1 MLKGRTFFAG
11 LGSAAVVSTVATSTA
26 KQQVAARKIKECG
39 KERSMFDFRKE
50 RSERFRGLISHY
62 RKLRSVAP
70 RVNALDQMVRIKM
83 ERIRSQ
89 RLMRL
94 MAERLRPLVPLLL
107 VTALPIVPFL
117 LFGEPIERYFAAWRE
132 HPPAAL
138 IVAGAVIGL
147 LASDVLLPVPSSVV
161 CTLAGAQLGWLGGTV
176 INWIGMTLGALV
188 AFAIAKKWG
197 PAVASWFSTPE
208 QLARTE
214 VLVNRYGPGVL
225 MLTRGLPVLAE
236 AGLLWLG
243 MNGLSWRAM
252 LLPMMISHLVL
263 ALVYALL
270 GHFAGSQEWLPIALT
285 VAAAVPVLALAFVP
299 SLPKSTSSADASKK

>member
-1 MLKGRTFFAG
+1 
-11 LGSAAVVSTVATSTA
+11 
-26 KQQVAARKIKECG
+26 
-39 KERSMFDFRKE
+39 
-50 RSERFRGLISHY
+50 
-62 RKLRSVAP
+62 
-70 RVNALDQMVRIKM
+70 
-83 ERIRSQ
+83 
-89 RLMRL
+89 

-132 HPPAAL
+132 HPPAAPM
-138 IVAGAVIGL
+138 VAAAVIGL

-161 CTLAGAQLGWLGGTV
+161 CTLAGAQLGWLGGTA

-197 PAVASWFSTPE
+197 PAVARRFSTAE
-208 QLARTE
+208 QLQRTE
-214 VLVNRYGPGVL
+214 SLVRRYGPGVL

-252 LLPMMISHLVL
+252 LLPMMASHLVL

-270 GHFAGSQEWLPIALT
+270 GHFAGTQEWLPIALT
-285 VAAAVPVLALAFVP
+285 IAAALPVLALALVP
-299 SLPKSTSSADASKK
+299 ASPKSGATGSQVDKEIAT

>member
-1 MLKGRTFFAG
+1 
-11 LGSAAVVSTVATSTA
+11 
-26 KQQVAARKIKECG
+26 
-39 KERSMFDFRKE
+39 
-50 RSERFRGLISHY
+50 
-62 RKLRSVAP
+62 
-70 RVNALDQMVRIKM
+70 
-83 ERIRSQ
+83 
-89 RLMRL
+89 
-94 MAERLRPLVPLLL
+94 MAERLRPLIPLLL

-132 HPPAAL
+132 HPPAAP

-161 CTLAGAQLGWLGGTV
+161 CTLAGARLGWLGGTAS
-176 INWIGMTLGALV
+176 NWIGMTLGALV

-197 PAVASWFSTPE
+197 PAVARWFSTPE
-208 QLARTE
+208 QLQRTE
-214 VLVNRYGPGVL
+214 SLVKRYGAGVL

-252 LLPMMISHLVL
+252 LLPMMFSHLVL

-270 GHFAGSQEWLPIALT
+270 GHFAGSQDWLPIALT

-299 SLPKSTSSADASKK
+299 TSAAPAPTSPPAEKEIAT